1 MLEAS
6 PENTPV
12 LLHWS
17 AALRR
22 ARRRQRM
29 TQAELARRAGLD
41 RTDISMLERVD
52 VDATFSLWLDVLRVL
67 GIESVVLS
75 ETAFN
80 VHQAGDIRQPLKPR
94 VGSPKKT
101 PASAKIDFP
110 ALSAAKSGVEL
121 AAGCGRPPLRTPQS

>member
-17 AALRR
+17 SLLRR

-41 RTDISMLERVD
+41 RTDISMLERVE
-52 VDATFSLWLDVLRVL
+52 VDATLSLWLDVLGVL
-67 GIESVVLS
+67 GIESVVVS

-80 VHQAGDIRQPLKPR
+80 VRQASDIRQPLKPR
-94 VGSPKKT
+94 IGSPKKN
-101 PASAKIDFP
+101 A
-110 ALSAAKSGVEL
+110 
-121 AAGCGRPPLRTPQS
+121 RQR